1 MTQDLNQKA
10 MLVKLSMSHW
20 TARKYDKSVSDKVAE
35 DHGASQDSGRYHKV
49 LVAKEAIHGVLRAVN
64 DAKVFHTNN
73 TLPWLDHGVRILPAA
88 NFEDY
93 SKAMR
98 ELQANFENHASEF
111 CGNYPS
117 FIEDAKQNLN
127 TLFNPDDYPSDIQNK
142 FAFSVDISPLPTA
155 TDFRVELQAADVS
168 RIQADIKARVEAA
181 RVLAM
186 KDLWERLFST
196 VSSMADRLS
205 EKDAIFRDSL
215 VNNLRDL
222 CSILPK
228 LNIDDDPRLEKLRK
242 DIENKLC
249 DTDAKDLRQDEIAR
263 AGTAKNAKKIL
274 EAMSGYMGKESLD
287 I

>member
-35 DHGASQDSGRYHKV
+35 EHGASRDSGRYHKV

-117 FIEDAKQNLN
+117 FIEDAKQSLN
-127 TLFNPDDYPSDIQNK
+127 TLFNSDDYPSDIQSK

-242 DIENKLC
+242 DIEDKLC

-274 EAMSGYMGKESLD
+274 EAMSGYMGGGK
-287 I
+287 